1 MLMKELEELLNLDT
15 LSLSKALLGWQ
26 LRLISLEGIYEGI
39 IVETEAY
46 LQDDPA
52 CHAYRKKTTRNAPM
66 FGSEG
71 TIYVYQIYGM
81 HYCVN
86 ISGNK
91 EGVGEAVLI
100 RALEPT
106 KGIDL
111 MKKRRNTDSIRNL
124 CSGPAKLVQAFGIN
138 KEMNF
143 WNVKT
148 HDLTLIATSATI
160 DEEQIVTTTRIG
172 ITQGVELPYRFYL
185 KNSRYI
191 SKK

>member
-1 MLMKELEELLNLDT
+1 MKELEELLNLDT

-148 HDLTLIATSATI
+148 HDLTLIAPSATI
-160 DEEQIVTTTRIG
+160 HEEQIVTTTRIG